1 MQITTS
7 IRLILINSL
16 LEMQIRIAATY
27 LTLNSYLEV
36 DAHAHADCAHQG
48 FSYSQI
54 NTTYKIAGRV
64 HSLTRTKLWG
74 LRGRTGESA
83 LAEHVCDYF

>member
-7 IRLILINSL
+7 MRIILIHSL
-16 LEMQIRIAATY
+16 LEMQIQTAVTY

-36 DAHAHADCAHQG
+36 DTNAHADCAHQG
-48 FSYSQI
+48 FSYPQI
-54 NTTYKIAGRV
+54 NATYKTAGWV
-64 HSLTRTKLWG
+64 HSLMRTKLRG

>member
-7 IRLILINSL
+7 IRLILIYFL
-16 LEMQIRIAATY
+16 LEMQIQRAATY

-36 DAHAHADCAHQG
+36 DAHAHADYTHQG
-48 FSYSQI
+48 FPYPQI
-54 NTTYKIAGRV
+54 NTTDKIVGRF

-74 LRGRTGESA
+74 LRGSGTE
-83 LAEHVCDYF
+83 E